1 MVANLEYCID
11 LILEELE
18 TLPDIEEE
26 STIKTSTQVSE
37 KANSVS
43 SDIQSMCSD
52 FWKKK
57 FWSKTNK
64 YTQNAIDRIRY
75 FL

>member
-26 STIKTSTQVSE
+26 STIKTSTLVSE
-37 KANSVS
+37 NANSIS
-43 SDIQSMCSD
+43 SDTRSMCSD
-52 FWKKK
+52 F
-57 FWSKTNK
+57 
-64 YTQNAIDRIRY
+64 
-75 FL
+75 